1 MLRTTGPSP
10 LSAGE
15 EVAMPVSPLPS
26 NPSIEHLRKDA
37 KRLRRAVHAGD
48 ADALAR
54 VHEFHPLPPQA
65 LARFTLA
72 DAQLVTARS
81 YGFASWA
88 KLKQHL
94 LEITPFIWDV
104 PPPADPD
111 SRVDVF
117 VRLACLTYT
126 GVHPSPA
133 RARRLLADHPEIS
146 AASIYAAAAA
156 GDVVEVRV
164 MLDREPRLL
173 NAKGGPLQWEPLLY
187 ACYSRLEA
195 SVPTHS
201 TLEVARLLLSR
212 GADPNAGFLYEGRYA
227 FTALT
232 GAFGRGEDWPNQPPH
247 PDCEAL
253 ARLLLDAGADPNDA
267 QTLYNRHFKR
277 DDDHLKLLF
286 TYGLGRDRGGPW
298 LSRLHDDESTLDSL
312 LVQQLCWA
320 AIHNFPDRVKL
331 LIAHGV
337 DVNIPSRRSGR
348 TAYEEALRASHH
360 SLAEYLLQRG
370 AKKIDLDP
378 LETFA
383 LACIAGRR
391 EEVRARLAEDPELL
405 ERLGHQRRM
414 DMLHR
419 AVDAKQHDGVRL
431 MIELG
436 VDINGIVPGTG
447 LDRAVLHNA
456 AGWGSLEMVRLLVQL
471 GADPNRRDSTYHGTA
486 IAWALYNGQQQDV
499 VDYLI
504 PFATVID
511 AIRAGAVERVDALLR
526 DNPRLAGTRDEEG
539 NPLVFALRPE
549 MKRLN
554 DMIRLLVKYGA
565 DLNAQDSGGKT
576 LLGRV
581 LAHEVTDFADVLRA
595 HGATA

>member
-1 MLRTTGPSP
+1 
-10 LSAGE
+10 
-15 EVAMPVSPLPS
+15 MPTSPLPS

-37 KRLRRAVHAGD
+37 KRLRRAVQAGD
-48 ADALAR
+48 ADAIAR
-54 VHEFHPLPPQA
+54 AQEFHPRGGQA
-65 LARFTLA
+65 LQQLTLA

-94 LEITPFIWDV
+94 VAITPFVWNAPA
-104 PPPADPD
+104 PPDPD

-133 RARRLLADHPEIS
+133 RARRLLADHPEI
-146 AASIYAAAAA
+146 ARASIYTAAAV
-156 GDVVEVRV
+156 GDVTGVRV

-173 NAKGGPLQWEPLLY
+173 NPKDGPMHWEPLLY

-195 SVPTHS
+195 SDSTHS

-253 ARLLLDAGADPNDA
+253 ARLLLEAGADPNDA

-286 TYGLGRDRGGPW
+286 TYGLGRERGGPW
-298 LSRLHDDESTLDSL
+298 LSRLHDDESKLDSL

-320 AIHNFPDRVKL
+320 AIHNFLDRVKL
-331 LIAHGV
+331 LIEHGI
-337 DVNIPSRRSGR
+337 DVNAPSRRSGR
-348 TAYEEALRASHH
+348 TAYEEALRAGHH
-360 SLAEYLLQRG
+360 SIAEYLLQHG

-391 EEVRARLAEDPELL
+391 EEVRARLSEDPGLL

-414 DMLHR
+414 DTLHR
-419 AVDAKQHDGVRL
+419 AVDAQQHDGVRL

-456 AGWGSLEMVRLLVQL
+456 AAWGSLETVRLLVEL
-471 GADPNRRDSTYHGTA
+471 GADPNLRDPSYHGTA

-499 VDYLI
+499 VDYLL
-504 PFATVID
+504 PFATVFD
-511 AIRAGAVERVDALLR
+511 AVRAGGVERVDALLR
-526 DNPRLAGTRDEEG
+526 DKPALANTRDEEG
-539 NPLVFALRPE
+539 NPLVFYLHPE

-554 DMIRLLVKYGA
+554 ETIGLLVKHGT
-565 DLNAQDSGGKT
+565 DLNAQDRSGKT
-576 LLGRV
+576 LLARA
-581 LAHEVTDFADVLRA
+581 LAHEFTDFANVLRA
-595 HGATA
+595 HGATT